1 MFTGIVQG
9 IGQIAKR
16 QVLGAD
22 SRLWVASEAI
32 GLDELAAGE
41 SLAVNGVCLTVIEC
55 GTTVVGV
62 DVSQE
67 TLSKTSLGALAVGAN
82 LNLERPVAIGQP
94 LGGHLVSGHVDGLG
108 VIASRHAEGRSV
120 RFDLESPP
128 DLARYIAPKGSVCID
143 GVSLTVNEVAGPN
156 FSVNVIPHTLQ
167 VTIMGDYRTGQRV
180 NLEVDIIARYLERLI
195 AVDRT
200 TGMEGGSDLGREL
213 LERYGHTNR

>member
-9 IGQIAKR
+9 IGRIAR
-16 QVLGAD
+16 HQLLGAD

-32 GLDELAAGE
+32 GLDEMAAGE
-41 SLAVNGVCLTVIEC
+41 SIAVNGVCLTVVEC
-55 GTTVVGV
+55 GATMVGL

-67 TLSKTSLGALAVGAN
+67 TLSTTSLGALEVGASV
-82 LNLERPVAIGQP
+82 NLERPVVIGQP

-108 VIASRHAEGRSV
+108 VIASRRAVGRSV

-128 DLARYIAPKGSVCID
+128 DLARYVAPKGSICID
-143 GVSLTVNEVAGPN
+143 GVSLTVNEVSGPN

-167 VTIMGDYRTGQRV
+167 VTIMGDYQTNQRV

-195 AVDRT
+195 AVDRI
-200 TGMEGGSDLGREL
+200 TGMEGGSELGREL